1 MRAAGGKGCAH
12 RSSSSSSSSSVWLGL
27 EGGSGLDERRERLS
41 GSMMLLSGFFT
52 SFALAPFLGGIGH
65 LEVS

>member
-1 MRAAGGKGCAH
+1 
-12 RSSSSSSSSSVWLGL
+12 L
-27 EGGSGLDERRERLS
+27 EGGGGLDERRERLS

-52 SFALAPFLGGIGH
+52 SFVFFEVKGGIGH